1 LTAARADGLD
11 VQTLR
16 TAPAFAELRLG
27 DGREICVVDL
37 VAEPFGAVEP
47 PQQVEML
54 GASIAVDTQHEILV
68 SKLTTLLSRS
78 EPRDLLDV
86 KALLDVG
93 GDLDRALADAPA
105 KDAGFSAATLAW
117 VLKGFDPRPLARALG
132 WDDAQIEQLVIFH
145 RWLVNRI
152 AAASAPD

>member
-1 LTAARADGLD
+1 
-11 VQTLR
+11 
-16 TAPAFAELRLG
+16 
-27 DGREICVVDL
+27 
-37 VAEPFGAVEP
+37 
-47 PQQVEML
+47 ML

-68 SKLTTLLSRS
+68 GKLTALLSRS

-86 KALLDVG
+86 KALLDAG

-105 KDAGFSAATLAW
+105 KDAGFSALTLAW

-145 RWLVNRI
+145 RWLVNRL
-152 AAASAPD
+152 AAASAPE